1 MKSITT
7 SVCGFDLEV
16 SGVPE
21 TLEELVKAA
30 GGEQA
35 VVDTFVN
42 HKKYHVVN
50 TEARSAL
57 SEALG
62 EITSIEREV
71 QKVKS
76 PTKSD
81 PDREVEKF
89 AESEQEYVDRV
100 VAQSGQT
107 REALAPQVK
116 VKVGTIAFKAVGE
129 ARVGGPR
136 LAKMDTEYASKLIA
150 AGADMF
156 NQAVAKLQQKNPG
169 LTIEMDEAGTPK
181 LESLASALRVNR
193 ARLEAESKAELGVV

>member
-21 TLEELVKAA
+21 TLDELVKAA

-62 EITSIEREV
+62 EITGIEREV

-100 VAQSGQT
+100 VAQSGRT
-107 REALAPQVK
+107 REALAPDVK
-116 VKVGTIAFKAVGE
+116 AKVGTIAFKAVGE

-136 LAKMDTEYASKLIA
+136 LAKMDTEYAQKLIA

-156 NQAVAKLQQKNPG
+156 NQAVEKLQQKNPG
-169 LTIEMDEAGTPK
+169 VTIEKDEQGVPK
-181 LESLASALRVNR
+181 VESLAAALRANR
-193 ARLEAESKAELGVV
+193 ARLEAESKAEFGVV